1 MRNILEDIEQ
11 ARLDHEAMLSDPD
24 PVIRAQ
30 KQMLTPLPK
39 RFYKDVTVGAYAEG
53 GFAVLLDGKQVNTP
67 LRNKLVLPTEA
78 AAQIVADEFARQ
90 DTYIDPKDMPA
101 TRLVNTAIDGVAA
114 ETQAVLEEI
123 LRFAG
128 TDLLCYRADSP
139 KELVERQRE
148 NWDPILDWAAT
159 LGANFEVT
167 EGLMHV
173 AQPREALA
181 AFGAH
186 LRMVTD
192 PIALASLHVMTTL
205 CGSAI
210 TGLALFKG
218 AIDVDTAWKAA
229 HVDEDWTIE
238 QWGDDEEAQAR
249 RVWREKE
256 IRAADVIVKA
266 L

>member
-39 RFYKDVTVGAYAEG
+39 RFYKDVTVGAYEAG
-53 GFAVLLDGKQVNTP
+53 GFAILLDGKLVNTP

-78 AAQIVADEFARQ
+78 AAQIVAEEFARQ
-90 DTYIDPKDMPA
+90 DTHINPADMPA

-139 KELVERQRE
+139 KELVDRQRE
-148 NWDPILDWAAT
+148 HWDPLLDWAAT

-186 LRMVTD
+186 LRMVSD
-192 PIALASLHVMTTL
+192 PVALAALHVMTTL

-218 AIDVDTAWKAA
+218 AINVDTAWKVA

-238 QWGDDEEAQAR
+238 QWGEDEEAQAR
-249 RVWREKE
+249 RAWRERE
-256 IRAADVIVKA
+256 IRAADA
-266 L
+266 LVRAL

>member
-30 KQMLTPLPK
+30 KQMQTPLPK
-39 RFYKDVTVGAYAEG
+39 RFYENVSVDAYEDG
-53 GFAVLLDGKQVNTP
+53 GFAVLLDGKLVNTP
-67 LRNKLVLPTEA
+67 LRNKLVLPSEA
-78 AAQIVADEFARQ
+78 AAKIVAEEFARQ
-90 DTYIDPKDMPA
+90 QTHIDPADMPA

-114 ETQAVLEEI
+114 ETQAVWEEI

-128 TDLLCYRADSP
+128 TDLLCYRAESP
-139 KELVERQRE
+139 KELAQRQRE
-148 NWDPILDWAAT
+148 SWDPLLDWVAS
-159 LGANFEVT
+159 LGAHFEVT

-173 AQPREALA
+173 AQPRETLA

-186 LRMVTD
+186 LRLIGD
-192 PIALASLHVMTTL
+192 PLALAALHVMTTL

-210 TGLALFKG
+210 IGLALFKG
-218 AIDVDTAWKAA
+218 EIDVEIAWKIA

-238 QWGDDEEAQAR
+238 HWGEDEEAKAR
-249 RVWREKE
+249 RLWRERE
-256 IRAADVIVKA
+256 IRAADALVKA

>member
-1 MRNILEDIEQ
+1 MRDKLSDIEQ
-11 ARLDHEAMLSDPD
+11 ATMDHEALLSDPD

-39 RFYKDVTVGAYAEG
+39 RFYKEASVGEVEG

-67 LRNKLVLPTEA
+67 LRHKLLLPTEA
-78 AAQIVADEFARQ
+78 AAQIVAAEFARQ
-90 DTYIDPKDMPA
+90 ASHIDPADMPA
-101 TRLVNTAIDGVAA
+101 TRLVNTAIDGVAGEA
-114 ETQAVLEEI
+114 QAVLEEI

-128 TDLLCYRADSP
+128 SDLLCYRAQSP
-139 KELVERQRE
+139 QELVARQRE
-148 NWDPILDWAAT
+148 SWDPVLDWAAT
-159 LGANFEVT
+159 LGATFEVT

-186 LRMVTD
+186 LRLITEPV
-192 PIALASLHVMTTL
+192 ALAALHVMTSL

-218 AIDVDTAWKAA
+218 AIDVDTAWKVA
-229 HVDEDWTIE
+229 HIDEDWTND
-238 QWGDDEEAQAR
+238 QWGTDEEALAR
-249 RVWREKE
+249 RAWRERE
-256 IRAADVIVKA
+256 IRAADALVKA